1 MNTETVI
8 VGIFDNSQD
17 LEQADERLAAAGFE
31 ATVYDEAIA
40 AEESIGVSP
49 VPVGPVLAPGTV
61 PTEDLSAVESGV
73 PAMSAFKS
81 HLAEC
86 QLPDE
91 VVDAYATAFSHKG
104 KFVLIRTEPECAKH
118 VMKILEECSA
128 SRVNRHDPEHARL
141 SEVNWLMVDG

>member
-17 LEQADERLAAAGFE
+17 LERADKQLAAAGFE
-31 ATVYDEAIA
+31 ATVYDETIA
-40 AEESIGVSP
+40 AEESVGVSP
-49 VPVGPVLAPGTV
+49 VPVGPMLAPGTV
-61 PTEDLSAVESGV
+61 PREDLGTAESDV

-91 VVDAYATAFSHKG
+91 VIDAYATAFSHKG
-104 KFVLIRTEPECAKH
+104 KFVLVRTEPECAKH
-118 VMKILEECSA
+118 VMEILEECSA
-128 SRVNRHDPEHARL
+128 SRVNRHDL
-141 SEVNWLMVDG
+141 NTLV

>member
-8 VGIFDNSQD
+8 VGILDNSQD
-17 LEQADERLAAAGFE
+17 LERADKQLAAAGFE

-40 AEESIGVSP
+40 AEEPVGVSP
-49 VPVGPVLAPGTV
+49 VPVGPMLAPGTV
-61 PTEDLSAVESGV
+61 PREDLDTAESDV

-91 VVDAYATAFSHKG
+91 VIEAYATAFSHKG
-104 KFVLIRTEPECAKH
+104 KFVVVRVEPECAKH
-118 VMKILEECSA
+118 VMEILEECSA
-128 SRVNRHDPEHARL
+128 SRVNRHDL
-141 SEVNWLMVDG
+141 NTLV